1 MNPNQ
6 EATLS
11 QATVTAL
18 QMNQKNL
25 GGGVKD
31 IYVIANAQN
40 SPDFRHYSFYNGAEG
55 LNAGL
60 CRVTIANNPD
70 TWPEMLAK
78 DIADMTPK
86 EK

>member
-1 MNPNQ
+1 MNANQ
-6 EATLS
+6 LATLS

-18 QMNQKNL
+18 QMNQKGL

-31 IYVIANAQN
+31 IYVVSNAQN
-40 SPDFRHYSFYNGAEG
+40 DPDFRHYSFYNGASG

-60 CRVTIANNPD
+60 CRVTIQNNPE

-78 DIADMTPK
+78 DISDSMPK
-86 EK
+86 ET